1 MLNIIVAF
9 SENNII
15 GINNN
20 LPWYFKE
27 DLDYFKSNTTSSKN
41 NVLIMGYNT
50 YLSLNNKILKN
61 RICIVIDKNNNNKS
75 LNKIILENE
84 KTYFVNDL
92 DNIIDELKLNN
103 FIDIIWIIGGEKIY
117 YQTIQRYDI
126 DYLYVTKINYIYNY
140 NLNDNV
146 KYFPYFHEYYD
157 LISYNKPFTN
167 HDKLTFYIYKRKSQ
181 ETQYID
187 LLKKTLNIGK
197 FKNDRTQTNILSFAG
212 SQSRYSLFNQF
223 PLLTTKKMFFKGIV
237 EELLWF
243 LRGETNAK
251 ILKNKGVKIWDKNS
265 SKEYLNSI
273 GLINNEE
280 GDCGPIYGFNFRY
293 FGAKY
298 IDCNTDYTGQGFDQ
312 LIDVIN
318 KLKNDANSRRIIIN
332 LWNPNDLDK
341 VCLPPCHVLY
351 QFIVYDNK
359 LTCSMYQRSGD
370 LGLGVPFNIASAS
383 LLTYI
388 IGFLTNLIPY
398 ELVHTIGD
406 NHIYLNHID
415 ILKEQINKKPYK
427 FPTLKINN
435 RNQNNV
441 ENFILDDFKL
451 NDYKSHEILKMEMS

>member
-1 MLNIIVAF
+1 M
-9 SENNII
+9 
-15 GINNN
+15 
-20 LPWYFKE
+20 
-27 DLDYFKSNTTSSKN
+27 
-41 NVLIMGYNT
+41 
-50 YLSLNNKILKN
+50 
-61 RICIVIDKNNNNKS
+61 
-75 LNKIILENE
+75 
-84 KTYFVNDL
+84 
-92 DNIIDELKLNN
+92 
-103 FIDIIWIIGGEKIY
+103 
-117 YQTIQRYDI
+117 
-126 DYLYVTKINYIYNY
+126 
-140 NLNDNV
+140 
-146 KYFPYFHEYYD
+146 
-157 LISYNKPFTN
+157 
-167 HDKLTFYIYKRKSQ
+167 
-181 ETQYID
+181 
-187 LLKKTLNIGK
+187 NIGK

>member
-15 GINNN
+15 GINNK
-20 LPWYFKE
+20 LPWHFKE

-61 RICIVIDKNNNNKS
+61 RICIVIDKNSANNS
-75 LNKIILENE
+75 VNKIILENE

-92 DNIIDELKLNN
+92 DNLIDELKFNN
-103 FIDIIWIIGGEKIY
+103 FDYNIWIIGGEKIY
-117 YQTIQRYDI
+117 NQTIQRYDI
-126 DYLYVTKINYIYNY
+126 DYLYITKINYIYKY
-140 NLNDNV
+140 NLNDSV
-146 KYFPYFHEYYD
+146 RYFPHFNEYYD
-157 LISYNKPFTN
+157 LISCNKPFTN
-167 HDKLTFYIYKRKSQ
+167 YDKLTFYIYKRKSQ

-187 LLKKTLNIGK
+187 LLKKTLHIGK
-197 FKNDRTQTNILSFAG
+197 FKNDRTNTNILSFAG
-212 SQSRYSLFNQF
+212 SQSRYSLFKQF

-243 LRGETNAK
+243 LRGETDAK

-265 SKEYLNSI
+265 SKEFLDSI
-273 GLINNEE
+273 GLTNNEE

-298 IDCNTDYTGQGFDQ
+298 VDCKTDYTGQGFDQ

-332 LWNPNDLDK
+332 LWNPNDLNK

-398 ELVHTIGD
+398 ELIHTIGD
-406 NHIYLNHID
+406 NHIYINHINV
-415 ILKEQINKKPYK
+415 LKEQINKKPFK
-427 FPTLKINN
+427 FPKLEINN

-441 ENFILDDFKL
+441 ENFVFNDFKL
-451 NDYKSHEILKMEMS
+451 IDYNSHEALKMIMS